1 MTRPEP
7 IIEVPTVADVERIA
21 ALDEPALRNLQITQC
36 YHLLANVLVR
46 RCGLNANWCTF
57 ATWAS
62 KQAGQTIRKEDLA
75 RTLERWLEVS
85 PAAAQ
90 AVEEVATS
98 RMPLGGRPQQ
108 EVRAL
113 VWKALDPR
121 TAIDRT
127 SAAVGRGNLK
137 VFAEIGREFARFYAA
152 CLDDAAFDADK
163 IDRFCAEL
171 RPGDPPEG
179 QDYLS
184 QAFRRYYQA
193 FFENDP
199 KRRTELLLLANLG
212 IGYHEQ
218 TRLQPEIAA
227 SLDIRLV
234 DRDQLARQ
242 LISLLFPAWGWAIY
256 PALSLLRRLRGP
268 TRFELAVEALA
279 DAARHQIRVLI
290 TEKMMT
296 IGFPHGVVIR
306 LGDDLKGDFPA
317 SVKEIIDPDL
327 RSLLARIDP
336 TPDDLRRSGVVDW
349 SDLPDR
355 LHFIAD
361 LFRCYQE
368 TPDLFEPP
376 FTPQQVSAMVAGNM
390 PDGEL

>member
-1 MTRPEP
+1 MTRFDNQ
-7 IIEVPTVADVERIA
+7 IAIPTVADVERIA
-21 ALDEPALRNLQITQC
+21 AQDDPALRNLQITQC
-36 YHLLANVLVR
+36 YHVLANVLVR
-46 RCGLNANWCTF
+46 RTGLNANWCTF

-75 RTLERWLEVS
+75 RTLERWLETS
-85 PAAAQ
+85 PATSQAA
-90 AVEEVATS
+90 EEVVAS
-98 RMPLGGRPQQ
+98 GMPLGGRPHQ
-108 EVRAL
+108 EVRLL

-137 VFAEIGREFARFYAA
+137 VFTEIGREFARFYAD
-152 CLDDAAFDADK
+152 CLEDAAFDADK
-163 IDRFCAEL
+163 LDRFCAEL
-171 RPGDPPEG
+171 RSGDPPEG
-179 QDYLS
+179 QDYLR
-184 QAFRRYYQA
+184 QAFKHYYQA

-234 DRDQLARQ
+234 DREQFARQ
-242 LISLLFPAWGWAIY
+242 LITLLFPVSGWAIY
-256 PALSLLRRLRGP
+256 PALSLYRRLRGP
-268 TRFELAVEALA
+268 TRFELAVEVLA

-290 TEKMMT
+290 TEVMMT

-306 LGDDLKGDFPA
+306 LGDDLKSGFSP
-317 SVKEIIDPDL
+317 SLREITNPDL
-327 RSLLARIDP
+327 RSLLMRIDP
-336 TPDDLRRSGVVDW
+336 TPDDLSGSGAVDW
-349 SDLPDR
+349 ADLPDR

-376 FTPQQVSAMVAGNM
+376 FTPEQVAAITAGNM
-390 PDGEL
+390 PEGEL

>member
-1 MTRPEP
+1 MGNTTHAQPAPDIRQ
-7 IIEVPTVADVERIA
+7 VKQIA
-21 ALDEPALRNLQITQC
+21 AHRDPVIRNLQITQC
-36 YHLLANVLVR
+36 YHELSAALTER
-46 RCGLNANWCTF
+46 TGPSANWCTF

-85 PAAAQ
+85 PAASQ
-90 AVEEVATS
+90 AAEEVAAS
-98 RMPLGGRPQQ
+98 GMLLGGRPRQ

-137 VFAEIGREFARFYAA
+137 VFAEIGREFACFYAD
-152 CLDDAAFDADK
+152 CLEDAAYDADK
-163 IDRFCAEL
+163 IDRFCAGL

-234 DRDQLARQ
+234 DRDPLARQ
-242 LISLLFPAWGWAIY
+242 LISLLFPTWGWAIY

-306 LGDDLKGDFPA
+306 LGDDLKDGFPA
-317 SVKEIIDPDL
+317 SLREIIDPDL

-336 TPDDLRRSGVVDW
+336 TPDDLRQSGVVDW

-368 TPDLFEPP
+368 SPDLFEPP
-376 FTPQQVSAMVAGNM
+376 FTPQQVTVITAGNM
-390 PDGEL
+390 PEGEL